1 MTGRFRTGESG
12 LNLIKGYEGL
22 RMTAHYAPTEEW
34 TVGYGHTT
42 TARHGMSVT
51 EGDAERLLKDDLSPM
66 EALLQETV
74 RAPLNQNE
82 HDALISLVF
91 NIGEEN
97 FRKSTVLRKLNQGD
111 KLGAAKAFEMWTRA
125 HVNGELVTL
134 DGLVRRRAAEKS
146 LFLMPTDAS
155 LVIPSA
161 DIRPAAECET
171 GIVSAK
177 GDKPRALVEFNELRQ
192 DEASL
197 SPEEKAGR
205 VRALFSATQAIAG
218 DPTKMIISK
227 AEEREDF
234 GVTIGAALA
243 GLMAI
248 ALTVLGVGLMLGLRW
263 PDLAAG
269 VGLHEQRVAMIF
281 ENMPV
286 WLAGSGAMMSYFIL
300 YILAKRASRHE
311 MKIKRAREMARVR
324 TADV

>member
-1 MTGRFRTGESG
+1 MTGRIRTGESG

-22 RMTAHYAPTEEW
+22 RMTAHYSPSEEW
-34 TVGYGHTT
+34 TVGYGHTSS
-42 TARHGMSVT
+42 ARHGMSVT
-51 EGDAERLLKDDLSPM
+51 EGDAEKLLKEDLGSI
-66 EALLQETV
+66 EQVIGDSV

-82 HDALISLVF
+82 HDALASLIF

-111 KLGAAKAFEMWTRA
+111 KLAAAKAFEMWTKA
-125 HVNGELVTL
+125 HVNGELVIL

-171 GIVSAK
+171 GLVSDK
-177 GDKPRALVEFNELRQ
+177 GSKARALVDFNELRA

-205 VRALFSATQAIAG
+205 VRALFSATQSIAG

-243 GLMAI
+243 GVVALGLTAI
-248 ALTVLGVGLMLGLRW
+248 GVGLMFGLRW
-263 PDLAAG
+263 PDLAEQ
-269 VGLHEQRVAMIF
+269 VGLDQSRVATLF
-281 ENMPV
+281 ETLPV
-286 WLAGSGAMMSYFIL
+286 WLAGSGAAMSYFIL
-300 YILAKRASRHE
+300 YVLAKRASRHE
-311 MKIKRAREMARVR
+311 LKLKRARELARVR